1 MTHEELKQ
9 RIDGLNLN
17 DIKALSTKALGVL
30 TDWWKNDALVKKII
44 AKAPDIGAQAETW
57 SMLRNARHRYYNS
70 ISALEPY
77 PEPFFNDIDV
87 DLECGYLIKD
97 PDQTSSAT
105 LLPQPLTREQGEK
118 DEDSNEG
125 TECLK
130 EEFERLKQKREDMIV
145 ELLLPAFYNIDA
157 DARSFVRK
165 IDNGMDSEGVAEV
178 SRQFLQE
185 KKITP
190 SKKGRDIWKVL
201 HAAKLYDRVEQ
212 SWTREMRKA

>member
-1 MTHEELKQ
+1 MYPDYFDDLEY
-9 RIDGLNLN
+9 
-17 DIKALSTKALGVL
+17 DIQCNRLITS
-30 TDWWKNDALVKKII
+30 I
-44 AKAPDIGAQAETW
+44 
-57 SMLRNARHRYYNS
+57 NARKPLPPINIPHVYPTNQQQHIVRANTGIS
-70 ISALEPY
+70 SEVSRIKELEAENSALRQQLKEQTAKG
-77 PEPFFNDIDV
+77 ND
-87 DLECGYLIKD
+87 L
-97 PDQTSSAT
+97 
-105 LLPQPLTREQGEK
+105 
-118 DEDSNEG
+118 
-125 TECLK
+125 LK

-178 SRQFLQE
+178 TRQFLQE